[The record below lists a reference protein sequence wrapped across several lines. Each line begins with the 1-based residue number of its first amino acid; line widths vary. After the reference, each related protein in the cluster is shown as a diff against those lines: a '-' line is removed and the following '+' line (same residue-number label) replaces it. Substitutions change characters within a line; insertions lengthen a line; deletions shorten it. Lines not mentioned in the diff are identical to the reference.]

1 MTRIDPDLMADV
13 AVESRMQAFADRLRD
28 VPVEALVNELRRV
41 PTEDLVVELRRRG
54 ILIGSCEVDNFER
67 IRA

>member
-28 VPVEALVNELRRV
+28 VPVEALVNELRR
-41 PTEDLVVELRRRG
+41 RG
-54 ILIGSCEVDNFER
+54 ISIGSCEVDNFER